1 MDARYVDP
9 ASLSDSV
16 SFQPGP
22 PEVSMLVVAYN
33 SASIIAACLEAIP
46 RACTRHTY
54 EVLLVDNGDGSSAE
68 LVAKNFP
75 QVRIIPSMGNIGFA
89 GGNNLLARSAQ
100 APLLLLVNPDLQMR
114 PGAVDELLSG
124 VARHADAAAWGGV
137 TLDREGRPDIGNSVH
152 VPSLREMASRLLGRS
167 LSRIEEGDDLQR
179 DKQVHAL
186 SGGFVMFSRQAWDAA
201 EGLDERYFLY
211 CEEVDLFARLERMG
225 FEFWRIGKAR
235 AFHDA
240 GHGNDFS
247 PMRLLYR
254 AAGTMQFA
262 RLHWSYPQQICGF
275 VLIWLGAF
283 QRYAA
288 GKLLG
293 HWRPRLRKVGDGHRG
308 LVFRPGHWH
317 HGYHPTKGL
326 LAKLKHTPI

>member
-1 MDARYVDP
+1 MDARYVHP

-75 QVRIIPSMGNIGFA
+75 QVKIVPSNGNIGFA
-89 GGNNLLARSAQ
+89 GGNNLLAKSAR
-100 APLLLLVNPDLQMR
+100 ASMLLLVNPDLQMR

-124 VARHADAAAWGGV
+124 AARYPDAAAWGGV
-137 TLDREGRPDIGNSVH
+137 TLNREGRPDIGNSVH
-152 VPSLREMASRLLGRS
+152 VPSLKEMASRLLGRS
-167 LSRIEEGDDLQR
+167 LSRIEEGDDFERDQR
-179 DKQVHAL
+179 APAL
-186 SGGFVMFSRQAWDAA
+186 SGGFVMFSRPAWDAA
-201 EGLDERYFLY
+201 NGLDERYFLY
-211 CEEVDLFARLERMG
+211 CEEVDLFRRLERMG
-225 FEFWRIGKAR
+225 YNFWRIGKAR

-254 AAGTMQFA
+254 AAGVMQFA
-262 RLHWSYPQQICGF
+262 ELHWSYPARICAF
-275 VLIWLGAF
+275 TLIWLGAA
-283 QRYAA
+283 QRFAI

-293 HWRPRLRKVGDGHRG
+293 HWNPRLRRVGEGHRW
-308 LVFRPGHWH
+308 LVFQPRHWR

-326 LAKLKHTPI
+326 LAKLRAKPQ